1 MRVYNQVDLEA
12 IMSKQR
18 SILND
23 FNAEEE
29 WVGMPE
35 FHQVKVEPF
44 STIKIRFETEQD
56 LNDFAELIEQWL
68 SDNGHIVDHVDLYKT
83 R

>member
-1 MRVYNQVDLEA
+1 M
-12 IMSKQR
+12 KQK
-18 SILND
+18 SMFTE
-23 FNAEEE
+23 FNAESE

-56 LNDFAELIEQWL
+56 LAAFAKLIGQKLTPKTKSIWHPYKPHC
-68 SDNGHIVDHVDLYKT
+68 GKT
-83 R
+83 RKFYTYEP